1 MLKICYITWYHRK
14 GFISLT
20 DPKSVIYY
28 LVYNIVEDTTYKNLN
43 SKSCLL
49 RKMYINNPHRD
60 KHHLMKRPW
69 NHIFLTV
76 FDERYIHFKILPLTN
91 RMLCKMLQYVCL
103 RDNRVYQSTYFAQKK
118 GFQKW
123 PASTTCP
130 QLEWP
135 LVIFLCT
142 VILLICLCI
151 TH

>member
-1 MLKICYITWYHRK
+1 MLKTCYITWYHRIGLIIWRK
-14 GFISLT
+14 
-20 DPKSVIYY
+20 
-28 LVYNIVEDTTYKNLN
+28 VYTFQNPEETTYKNLN

-135 LVIFLCT
+135 
-142 VILLICLCI
+142 
-151 TH
+151 